1 MAAYKTAISPLIHD
15 QTCINGHIKNIKAYQ
30 ALLEPIMNHNYTLAR
45 VGIVLQVRIE
55 KQTSQTPY
63 L

>member
-15 QTCINGHIKNIKAYQ
+15 QTCINGHIKNIKAYP
-30 ALLEPIMNHNYTLAR
+30 ALLEPIMNRNYR
-45 VGIVLQVRIE
+45 GGIVLRIE
-55 KQTSQTPY
+55 KLTSQTPY